1 MISKNNE
8 NENIKNKKEKLMKLL
23 DLNIGI
29 KLDNNQK
36 VIDLIKKEQY
46 DIVALQE
53 SMRKIED
60 TVLDRYDS
68 SNRIK
73 EQTNLQY
80 DFFGALWF
88 ADHHE
93 KNKVM
98 RRDFGGLT
106 EQGNELLTNYPI
118 IQVENVFYYKKY
130 ANFSDTT
137 NFKKEDHPRAFIDAI
152 IDVNGKKLQ
161 IINVHGIWNE
171 EKKGDK
177 RTLLQAESILS
188 HVRYDIPSIIVGD
201 FNLLPHTK
209 SIELISE
216 KMINLIEKYN
226 IQSTRPLFDDGLDTG
241 NVVCDY
247 IFINSKVKEKSFN
260 VIKNTVSDHFPL
272 VLEFEI

>member
-226 IQSTRPLFDDGLDTG
+226 IQSTRPSFDDGLDTG

>member
-1 MISKNNE
+1 MLI
-8 NENIKNKKEKLMKLL
+8 IKFDLL
-23 DLNIGI
+23 FFS
-29 KLDNNQK
+29 
-36 VIDLIKKEQY
+36 V
-46 DIVALQE
+46 
-53 SMRKIED
+53 
-60 TVLDRYDS
+60 
-68 SNRIK
+68 K

-226 IQSTRPLFDDGLDTG
+226 IQSTRPSFDDGLDTG